1 MKIHVYAARLF
12 ILMASTFIAHY
23 AFSQNYPITPLSDS
37 AQKAPL
43 IINKQGS
50 FFVGGQ
56 DVTSDTLSTLP
67 AFGSKG
73 TITLDQM
80 YVAYQIPVKARSTSV
95 VLIHGCCLT
104 GKTWESTPDNRM
116 GWNEYFVR
124 RGFPTYV
131 IDQVGRGRS
140 AVNAASQINAV
151 KTNQVPPEKL
161 PTVIAASHE
170 GAWQIF
176 RFGAEYPKTF
186 EGQRFPIAAQQGL
199 WQQMVADWYY
209 GMEEPNATPM
219 ALSTLSKE
227 LKKTVLISHSQSGI
241 FPFNSAKISNDGI
254 AGIIS
259 IEPAACPSADSDLT
273 PYLKIPSLVMFGDFV
288 ELSTRW
294 APRLKACREFVT
306 KVNAQGGKAEL
317 LVLPEIGIKGN
328 THMLMQDNNSIELAA
343 LLSTWIENHIPSKK
357 Q

>member
-1 MKIHVYAARLF
+1 MKFENYTARLLIF
-12 ILMASTFIAHY
+12 MASAWMSHS
-23 AFSQNYPITPLSDS
+23 AFSQTFPIKHLSDS
-37 AQKAPL
+37 ALKAPL
-43 IINKQGS
+43 IIQKQGS

-67 AFGSKG
+67 AFASKG

-80 YVAYQIPVKARSTSV
+80 YVAYQTPVHAKSPSI

-124 RGFPTYV
+124 RGFSTYV

-140 AVNAASQINAV
+140 AVNVASAINAV
-151 KTNQVPPEKL
+151 KTNQVSPEKL

-186 EGQRFPIAAQQGL
+186 ENQRFPISAQQGL

-209 GMEEPNATPM
+209 GLDEPNITPM

-241 FPFNSAKISNDGI
+241 FPFSTAKISNEGI
-254 AGIIS
+254 VGMIS
-259 IEPAACPSADSDLT
+259 IEPAACPAADSDLT

-288 ELSTRW
+288 ELSPRW
-294 APRLKACREFVT
+294 APRLKACKEFVS
-306 KVNAQGGKAEL
+306 KVNAQGGKAEI

-328 THMLMQDNNSIELAA
+328 THMLMQDNNSLELAA
-343 LLSTWIENHIPSKK
+343 LLSTWIERHISMK
-357 Q
+357 

>member
-1 MKIHVYAARLF
+1 MKSKKFLVRLLMPLTAAF
-12 ILMASTFIAHY
+12 TSFTAA
-23 AFSQNYPITPLSDS
+23 SQNYPITPLSNS
-37 AQKAPL
+37 ALKAPL
-43 IINKQGS
+43 VISKQGS

-73 TITLDQM
+73 TITLNQM
-80 YVAYQIPVKARSTSV
+80 YVAYQVPAKARSTSV

-104 GKTWESTPDNRM
+104 GKTWETTPDDRM

-151 KTNQVPPEKL
+151 KTNQIPPEKL

-176 RFGAEYPKTF
+176 RFGAEFPKTF
-186 EGQRFPIAAQQGL
+186 DNQRFPIAAQKGL

-209 GMEEPNATPM
+209 GLEDQNATPD
-219 ALSTLSKE
+219 ALSILSRE

-254 AGIIS
+254 SGIIS
-259 IEPAACPSADSDLT
+259 IEPAACPAADSDLT

-288 ELSTRW
+288 DLSTRW
-294 APRLKACREFVT
+294 APRLKACREFVA
-306 KVNAQGGKAEL
+306 KVNSQGGKAEL

-328 THMLMQDNNSIELAA
+328 THMLMQDDNSIELAA
-343 LLSTWIENHIPSKK
+343 LLSTWIEKHITSKNP
-357 Q
+357 